1 MFAALNRIEI
11 SFNETNFTSMNVLSA
26 IDGTV
31 WAMTEPALE
40 EMKRGIEGLE
50 YRDLL
55 SARAELE
62 DATGNRGV
70 LKEQENELEDD
81 VYEVEG
87 STAVVPVYGK
97 MFPRANMMTQLSGGV
112 STRKLTEAFG
122 EIEGRADLER
132 MLMVFDSPGG
142 SIQGLTNAARK
153 VRRMD
158 TETITLAEGLM
169 ASAAYFVGS
178 AADQVMASPDSMVGA
193 IGSVATIVSYAD
205 KYEEEGIQV
214 EVVRSAEKKA
224 KPNQSEPI
232 DEDSVKEVQRL
243 VNSAHNQFV
252 AQVAI
257 NRNLSEETVD
267 TMADGSVI
275 TGSEAEDTDFVDDV
289 KTIGEVMAEFEVE
302 DDDADPQAGAI
313 SFLKSQYS
321 DLRDRHEQ
329 ALDHIEDLRDEIS
342 SLRAEQ
348 RQAEIDQVVQRAV
361 YDEQKIV
368 PAKEDQLRAQL
379 EEDFEATTSALNLM
393 DEGSAAPSEA
403 PEVNADRDD
412 DPVTEQEA
420 IAALRDEGYKVA
432 PDEEAA
438 QTFEQFNQDYVRA
451 ENAVEVA
458 RDEDLL

>member
-1 MFAALNRIEI
+1 
-11 SFNETNFTSMNVLSA
+11 
-26 IDGTV
+26 
-31 WAMTEPALE
+31 
-40 EMKRGIEGLE
+40 
-50 YRDLL
+50 
-55 SARAELE
+55 
-62 DATGNRGV
+62 
-70 LKEQENELEDD
+70 
-81 VYEVEG
+81 
-87 STAVVPVYGK
+87 
-97 MFPRANMMTQLSGGV
+97 
-112 STRKLTEAFG
+112 
-122 EIEGRADLER
+122 
-132 MLMVFDSPGG
+132 
-142 SIQGLTNAARK
+142 
-153 VRRMD
+153 
-158 TETITLAEGLM
+158 
-169 ASAAYFVGS
+169 
-178 AADQVMASPDSMVGA
+178 
-193 IGSVATIVSYAD
+193 
-205 KYEEEGIQV
+205 
-214 EVVRSAEKKA
+214 
-224 KPNQSEPI
+224 
-232 DEDSVKEVQRL
+232 
-243 VNSAHNQFV
+243 
-252 AQVAI
+252 
-257 NRNLSEETVD
+257 
-267 TMADGSVI
+267 MADGSVI

-379 EEDFEATTSALNLM
+379 EEDFEATTSALDLM

-403 PEVNADRDD
+403 PQANADRDD